1 MAAPAASVPG
11 SGVAGMTG
19 ITGATMEVPTGLS
32 ATMTPVLYSPSYTGA
47 IQAAAPTAFAD
58 SSVLSTAGASPL
70 AATETPWWQTPMAK
84 QAAGQMLQQ
93 GQKKLGE
100 GMQKPMPGAPALR
113 LGGQQPQMNI
123 VPADRLAWLRAFKL
137 QG

>member
-1 MAAPAASVPG
+1 
-11 SGVAGMTG
+11 
-19 ITGATMEVPTGLS
+19 
-32 ATMTPVLYSPSYTGA
+32 MTPVLYSPGYSAG
-47 IQAAAPTAFAD
+47 ISAAPASAFAD

-100 GMQKPMPGAPALR
+100 GMQKPMPGAPQLR

-123 VPADRLAWLRAFKL
+123 VPANRLAWLQAFKL